1 MQDITLFKEVLLLF
15 QFSSVQ
21 LANWSGEE
29 VNCFQ
34 STLGYIELVLT
45 SRLNEEDFFLYE
57 QIHQN

>member
-21 LANWSGEE
+21 LTNWSGEE

-34 STLGYIELVLT
+34 STLHYIELVLT
-45 SRLNEEDFFLYE
+45 SRLNEEDFFFL
-57 QIHQN
+57 